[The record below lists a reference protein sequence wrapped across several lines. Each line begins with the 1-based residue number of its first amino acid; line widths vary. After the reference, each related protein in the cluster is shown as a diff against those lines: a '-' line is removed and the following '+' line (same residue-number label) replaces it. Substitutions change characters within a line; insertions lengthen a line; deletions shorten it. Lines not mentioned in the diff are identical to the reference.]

1 MRGILVWQYSKYP
14 PATRAKGLLFTAIL
28 SLAGIVIP
36 ANAQPL
42 IEPTPN
48 ESPAQ
53 TAPLPAPPGAAEP
66 QSERL
71 LQAPPGA
78 AATSQT
84 ETGGTPEP
92 AEAGPESG
100 AMTEMVNDAGAA
112 TGDAAESAGNTEP
125 SPQAPAEAA
134 TVDQTAADGTPEPVE
149 TRAGSGTVTGITGDA
164 GATPGGAG
172 DTEPVLQAPAG
183 AATAEPTATGSM
195 PEPVDTGTGSGA
207 VTGLD
212 LDVGSATGDMTGD
225 GGGAESVSGFQDSQ
239 ADDLVSTTSGGGF
252 FSDIAWNGYFKNETA
267 YRVREPRSITK
278 MRNTA
283 GLTGV
288 YSFNPTYRLTASGWL
303 YYDMAYDVFD
313 YDTIAAR
320 LERNGDEPLTFL
332 FNLGKEKDASGADL
346 RELYLD
352 MMYDS
357 VDIRLGRQIVVWGVL
372 EGVRIV
378 DEINPQDFREMIMP
392 DLLDYRIPLWT
403 GKLDWYR
410 DEGTWEFLWIPD
422 IRFHKPA
429 PPGSEWELLQRVPGT
444 LEPDTYDPMNWEY
457 GVRLSTTL
465 WDADMTF
472 SYFYTWDDFPVV
484 FRRILLNQ
492 LDTEPQFMPTYTRI
506 TIYGTTMSK
515 QVGDFI
521 LKGEFAYVTGKYFAV
536 DNIDRN
542 NDALLDFL
550 GELQRDHI
558 RWGLGVEFNWNG
570 MDISPGITQWIIPD
584 YDPAMVQDQVDTSIN
599 LFLRKEYP
607 RSSMLFEL
615 LMIEFTNLH
624 ELYINPEW
632 TFFITDR
639 FQIATGFDMF
649 SGKNS
654 QFGVLSNPL
663 GAPQVRDQRSQFVG
677 NFHDNDR
684 VYLEFTYS
692 F

>member
-14 PATRAKGLLFTAIL
+14 PALSAKGLLFTAIL
-28 SLAGIVIP
+28 SLASAVTP
-36 ANAQPL
+36 VSAQPL
-42 IEPTPN
+42 IESPPN
-48 ESPAQ
+48 EPPPPS
-53 TAPLPAPPGAAEP
+53 TPLPAPPGAAAP
-66 QSERL
+66 Q
-71 LQAPPGA
+71 
-78 AATSQT
+78 
-84 ETGGTPEP
+84 
-92 AEAGPESG
+92 
-100 AMTEMVNDAGAA
+100 
-112 TGDAAESAGNTEP
+112 AESL
-125 SPQAPAEAA
+125 
-134 TVDQTAADGTPEPVE
+134 
-149 TRAGSGTVTGITGDA
+149 
-164 GATPGGAG
+164 
-172 DTEPVLQAPAG
+172 LQAPAG
-183 AATAEPTATGSM
+183 AATVDQTPGSSSPQPVETGTVRENDAGMATETGGDAEPLPQAPAGAATTEQTAAGNTPEPAETGIGSGAVTGIAGDAGAATGSAGDTGPALQAPPGAATAERSATGST
-195 PEPVDTGTGSGA
+195 PEPVETGTGSGA
-207 VTGLD
+207 LMGLD
-212 LDVGSATGDMTGD
+212 LNVGATSGDVAGD
-225 GGGAESVSGFQDSQ
+225 GAGAESVSDFQDAQ

-252 FSDIAWNGYFKNETA
+252 FSDIAWNGYLKNETA

-378 DEINPQDFREMIMP
+378 DEINPQDFRELIMP

-444 LEPDTYDPMNWEY
+444 IEPDTYDPMNWEY

-506 TIYGTTMSK
+506 TIYGTTLSK
-515 QVGDFI
+515 QVGDYI
-521 LKGEFAYVTGKYFAV
+521 VKGEFAYVTGKYFAV

-542 NDALLDFL
+542 GDALLDFL
-550 GELQRDHI
+550 GELERDHI

-615 LMIEFTNLH
+615 LFIQFTNLH

-639 FQIATGFDMF
+639 FQIATGIDMF